1 MPSTCYPN
9 RNIKN
14 VPKDIALRLR
24 RIRDSDE
31 KYDEQSEKYQ
41 KYLIARD
48 YQPGSVKK
56 QFEEVKKL
64 STSEAQ
70 RPNVKSNHVRKF
82 NFFTTCNP
90 SLPNMD
96 TLVTKYLP
104 LLHND
109 ENLKELFP
117 ASAFNTTYRRNKDL
131 KELLS
136 PSLYPNRKSPKSNSI
151 ISCNT
156 CDICKN

>member
-1 MPSTCYPN
+1 MPSICYPN

-14 VPKDIALRLR
+14 VPKGIALRLR
-24 RIRDSDE
+24 RIHDSDE
-31 KYDEQSEKYQ
+31 KYDERSEVYQ

-48 YQPGSVKK
+48 YYPGSVKK

-70 RPNVKSNHVRKF
+70 RLKVKSNHVRKL

-104 LLHND
+104 HLHND
-109 ENLKELFP
+109 DNLKELIP
-117 ASAFNTTYRRNKDL
+117 ASAFNTIYRRNKNL

-136 PSLYPNRKSPKSNSI
+136 PSLYPNRKVLKAI
-151 ISCNT
+151 A
-156 CDICKN
+156 